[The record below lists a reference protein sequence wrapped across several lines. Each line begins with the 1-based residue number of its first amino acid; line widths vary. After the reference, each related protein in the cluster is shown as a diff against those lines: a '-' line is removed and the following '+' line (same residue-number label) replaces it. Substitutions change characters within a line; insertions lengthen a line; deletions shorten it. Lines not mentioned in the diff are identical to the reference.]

1 MMICQIYC
9 FLIIKLNLCHIFL
22 DYFISLHV
30 LTILKFLICE
40 FSRIDLLQMI
50 FIEIC
55 LANFTIKMAPDRRV
69 GVLKSSPCDQIVSR

>member
-1 MMICQIYC
+1 MSNIL
-9 FLIIKLNLCHIFL
+9 FLNNKVEFVSHL
-22 DYFISLHV
+22 S
-30 LTILKFLICE
+30 TILKFLICE